1 MERAVRDPGARK
13 RAERS
18 GVMGKGLGS
27 ENWERDLKSEVMKS
41 GVKNNRSQWKPW
53 ENREWGWGR
62 LGDQER

>member
-27 ENWERDLKSEVMKS
+27 EDWEGDLKSEVRGHEVRYQK
-41 GVKNNRSQWKPW
+41 
-53 ENREWGWGR
+53 
-62 LGDQER
+62 